1 MHALDRLEQRLAVER
16 LRQPFEIAV
25 TGLLQEL
32 DGGIVDTFQ
41 QQNLDAVLRKERRS
55 LAVVMEVTLLEER
68 LL

>member
-1 MHALDRLEQRLAVER
+1 MHALDRLEQAVAIER

-25 TGLLQEL
+25 TGLLQQF

-41 QQNLDAVLRKERRS
+41 EQNLDAVLRKGKAFAGAGHDDA
-55 LAVVMEVTLLEER
+55 LTEER